1 MTKAPTPMMDQYL
14 EIKAE
19 TGTESVLAY
28 RMGDFYEFFFA
39 DAQTVATA
47 LQMTLTTR
55 GKHEG
60 KPLPMC
66 GFPVHS
72 AERHLQ
78 ALVSAGLAVAVCEV
92 IEGEGAFKKRT
103 KGMSGQLP
111 RREVMRLISPPRDIG
126 DFIDPA
132 NLPRLGD
139 YVGG

>member
-1 MTKAPTPMMDQYL
+1 MTNTPTPMMDQYL

-78 ALVSAGLAVAVCEV
+78 ALVSAGQAVAVCEV

-111 RREVMRLISPPRDIG
+111 RREVMRLISPPCEIG